1 MHINIVEILTDS
13 FSNISYTRL
22 GAGLKWYFF
31 GFNGEKLLIDNNTS
45 GLILRPTPF
54 VGMGI
59 GLTNLSITS
68 ESTIGDFNTSNYEA
82 IVNGGL
88 EIPISPTFLFL
99 AQIQGMLSLSSNSEI
114 AKDISYFGFSILAG
128 IKISR
133 F

>member
-1 MHINIVEILTDS
+1 
-13 FSNISYTRL
+13 
-22 GAGLKWYFF
+22 LKWYFF